1 MRAVT
6 EGPPSKAA
14 CRIRRLAVAAVALG
28 LVVVLR
34 RVLLD
39 RDQRTFDARYGPS
52 PDGSGPS

>member
-6 EGPPSKAA
+6 EAPPSKAA
-14 CRIRRLAVAAVALG
+14 RRVRRLAVAAVALG
-28 LVVVLR
+28 LVAVIR

-52 PDGSGPS
+52 PDGSAPS